1 MTDRLCRG
9 LFPSRGLRAVFLTEP
24 ELADIRRRLLERER
38 ASGSS

>member
-1 MTDRLCRG
+1 VVITCEFCRN
-9 LFPSRGLRAVFLTEP
+9 RYVVTEP